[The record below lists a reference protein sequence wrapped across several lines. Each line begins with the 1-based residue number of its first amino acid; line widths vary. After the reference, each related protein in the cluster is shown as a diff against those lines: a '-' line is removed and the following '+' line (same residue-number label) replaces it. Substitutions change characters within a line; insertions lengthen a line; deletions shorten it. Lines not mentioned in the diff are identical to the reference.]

1 MLHSWNTAIKMWGDW
16 GTQTSF
22 NKFLNV
28 YKRNIG
34 AINSSLDV
42 WVQSSPEKWGWWC
55 WFLWEYPT
63 FPCQPLKNCWNLFVS
78 NYSPVKNNE
87 IHLKKKNQKANNKT
101 MNLKWKGGRSQL
113 VLLWIPGAALTS
125 ALHWQFVPAG
135 TLKCLCSTQWS
146 FWRKMENKSASWRW
160 YSGFSP
166 PFWKDFPPF

>member
-87 IHLKKKNQKANNKT
+87 IHLKKKKKPKSQQQNNESE
-101 MNLKWKGGRSQL
+101 MKGRE
-113 VLLWIPGAALTS
+113 
-125 ALHWQFVPAG
+125 VPAG
-135 TLKCLCSTQWS
+135 AAVNSWGCIDLSSSLAVCSSWDTEISLQHSGIILK
-146 FWRKMENKSASWRW
+146 EN
-160 YSGFSP
+160 GE
-166 PFWKDFPPF
+166 